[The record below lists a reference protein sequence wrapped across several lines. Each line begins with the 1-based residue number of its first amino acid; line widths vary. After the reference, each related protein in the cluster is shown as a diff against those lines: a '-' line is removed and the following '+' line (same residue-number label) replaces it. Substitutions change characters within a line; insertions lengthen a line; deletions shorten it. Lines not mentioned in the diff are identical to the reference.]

1 MSGRNAGIVAGE
13 RAIRPGSM
21 LRLIW
26 RLGRLLVIMLVL
38 SLGLYLGSPYLLTAM
53 GRYLITGHPL
63 AKADLVLVLAGE
75 RLLRVPEGARVY
87 HEGYAPKILLTNE
100 PRPKG
105 AEDLLRLGIRIPD
118 SQESAFTILEALR
131 VPQSAVLA
139 VQERANSTRAE
150 MQAVARFLKSPPAQS
165 ARTLI
170 IVTSK
175 SHTTRAYKIF
185 STGLGPGFHLIMHP
199 VPNDPFDPTRW
210 WRERRDAKEVLHEY
224 QALVDFWRLR
234 LWDALVGQ
242 FTVPPAAVRVR

>member
-1 MSGRNAGIVAGE
+1 MSGQNTGTSTGE
-13 RAIRPGSM
+13 PAITLGHM

-26 RLGRLLVIMLVL
+26 RLIRLVVLMLVL
-38 SLGLYLGSPYLLTAM
+38 GLGLYLGAPYLLTAM
-53 GRYLITGHPL
+53 GRYLITEHPL
-63 AKADLVLVLAGE
+63 AKADLILVLGGE
-75 RLLRVPEGARVY
+75 PFLRVPEGARVY

-100 PRPKG
+100 PKPKG
-105 AEDLLRLGIRIPD
+105 TEDLLRLGIRMPD
-118 SQESAFTILEALR
+118 NQQNAFTILEALH

-139 VQERANSTRAE
+139 IQERANSTRAE
-150 MQAVARFLKSPPAQS
+150 MQAVARFLKSQP

-185 STGLGPGFHLIMHP
+185 SAGLGSRFRLIMHP

-234 LWDALVGQ
+234 LWDVLVGP
-242 FTVPPAAVRVR
+242 FTAPPAAVTAR